1 MEINKEKTIA
11 FTGNRILTSSD
22 GKESTTLK
30 MEICEKLYSLLES
43 EYLENGYNTFLCG
56 MALGFDTISALV
68 SVQLKRKYKDIRFI
82 AVIPFIGQDSK
93 FSAEDKNIYSHLLG
107 FADFSIV
114 TNGNQYSNESYH
126 ERNDFLLAN
135 ASKLIAYHNGKSRS
149 GTASTIRKAMI
160 KGIKVENIYTVILYI
175 SSIYCQTSN

>member
-1 MEINKEKTIA
+1 MEIIKEKTIA
-11 FTGNRILTSSD
+11 FTGNRVLTSSG
-22 GKESTTLK
+22 GKETTALK
-30 MEICEKLYSLLES
+30 MQICEKLYSILEK
-43 EYLENGYNTFLCG
+43 EYLANGYNTFLCG
-56 MALGFDTISALV
+56 MALGFDTVSALATI
-68 SVQLKRKYKDIRFI
+68 QLKRKYKDIRFI

-114 TNGNQYSNESYH
+114 MNGNQYSNESYH

-149 GTASTIRKAMI
+149 GTASTIRKATEQ
-160 KGIKVENIYTVILYI
+160 GIDVENLYL
-175 SSIYCQTSN
+175 TL